1 MGWRMH
7 LEAERGDTSMLM
19 PVEESGREETRS
31 SFALLLPQTLVQ
43 SIPFSG
49 NPGISTI
56 TLQVMDN
63 GGGGQEKVSSHFSAY
78 WTKTFPGTGRRWMA
92 ALVLSSPKW
101 YRGRASR
108 GFLHSR
114 AAVTHWLSVGSGQSA
129 GLGTDLSEF
138 FQPKTSVS
146 TWILWLILHFISFF
160 CDLAFNGLHL
170 L

>member
-63 GGGGQEKVSSHFSAY
+63 GGGGAGE
-78 WTKTFPGTGRRWMA
+78 
-92 ALVLSSPKW
+92 
-101 YRGRASR
+101 
-108 GFLHSR
+108 
-114 AAVTHWLSVGSGQSA
+114 SV
-129 GLGTDLSEF
+129 
-138 FQPKTSVS
+138 
-146 TWILWLILHFISFF
+146 ISFF
-160 CDLAFNGLHL
+160 CL
-170 L
+170 LDKDISRYR

>member
-1 MGWRMH
+1 
-7 LEAERGDTSMLM
+7 
-19 PVEESGREETRS
+19 
-31 SFALLLPQTLVQ
+31 
-43 SIPFSG
+43 
-49 NPGISTI
+49 
-56 TLQVMDN
+56 
-63 GGGGQEKVSSHFSAY
+63 
-78 WTKTFPGTGRRWMA
+78 MA

-160 CDLAFNGLHL
+160 CDLAFFLMDSIYYRKENVIPWWHKAKPRSSTIMKRESSETLMSGNEMRNSQSWDHGEMHISLPPQHVRTCKRGGGEREEGGLFF
-170 L
+170 